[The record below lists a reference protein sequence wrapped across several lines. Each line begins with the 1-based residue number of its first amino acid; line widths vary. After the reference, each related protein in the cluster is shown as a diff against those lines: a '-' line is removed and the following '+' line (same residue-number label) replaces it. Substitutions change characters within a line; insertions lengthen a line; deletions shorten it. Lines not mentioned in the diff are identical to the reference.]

1 MYALQIL
8 ALPLPFLL
16 LPLLFPFP
24 LLFPLPFEE
33 DLCEDDLEE
42 LYRFPCDRLPELLL
56 VFDVLL
62 DEEPSLLPLPL
73 PLPLVFFLHPLLSG
87 G

>member
-1 MYALQIL
+1 MYARQIL

-33 DLCEDDLEE
+33 DLCEVDDLED
-42 LYRFPCDRLPELLL
+42 LKDWDRLPELLL
-56 VFDVLL
+56 VFDVPL

-73 PLPLVFFLHPLLSG
+73 PFPFDFFLHPLLSG

>member
-33 DLCEDDLEE
+33 DLREDDLEE
-42 LYRFPCDRLPELLL
+42 L
-56 VFDVLL
+56 
-62 DEEPSLLPLPL
+62 
-73 PLPLVFFLHPLLSG
+73 
-87 G
+87 